1 MNSKCMQLILACQQR
16 IYVHINVYRLKHL
29 FNLANWKLF
38 LPFVSL
44 DLKNIFL
51 VHNQWWNSTT
61 LTIVVYKLH
70 MIP

>member
-1 MNSKCMQLILACQQR
+1 MYTDWSTPDG
-16 IYVHINVYRLKHL
+16 L